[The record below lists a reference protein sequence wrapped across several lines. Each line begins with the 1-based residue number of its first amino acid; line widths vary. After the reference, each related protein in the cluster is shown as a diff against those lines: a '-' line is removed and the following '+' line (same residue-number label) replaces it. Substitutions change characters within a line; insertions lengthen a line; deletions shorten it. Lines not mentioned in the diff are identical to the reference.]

1 MTTKIP
7 ALVCVDVEPDTRRPD
22 LNSRDGWK
30 GFEESLRLFEE
41 LRHSAGV
48 ETLFNWFL
56 RMDPQVELAY
66 GSAVWAAERYGAQI
80 ERLRGAGDE
89 VGLHTHAWRRVGG
102 AWVADHGDQAW
113 VSHCVR
119 VSFDAYERAFG
130 RACLSFRF
138 GDRWMNDE
146 TFGLVE
152 SLGALYELT
161 LEPGRRPPASV
172 PRDGD
177 CTGRFPDYAKVPRE
191 PYRPAR
197 GDFRTRRGARA
208 ERDVWVIP
216 VSTAL
221 LPHWPPAPLYRRV
234 VWRARY
240 GRRLYE
246 PLSLAL
252 DPNEFRHTVG
262 AIVGGGRARH
272 LCVVVR
278 TDAAADRAGAAHLRE
293 NMGLLLS
300 HAAAGRLE
308 LTTPARLVEGRLD

>member
-7 ALVCVDVEPDTRRPD
+7 ALVCVDVEPDTRQPD
-22 LNSRDGWK
+22 LNSRAGWK
-30 GFEESLRLFEE
+30 GFEESVRLFEE
-41 LRHSAGV
+41 LRGRAGV
-48 ETLFNWFL
+48 VALFNWFL

-66 GSAVWAAERYGAQI
+66 GSARWAAERYGA
-80 ERLRGAGDE
+80 RLEALRVAGDE

-102 AWVADHGDQAW
+102 GWVTDHGDQAW
-113 VSHCVR
+113 VSECVR

-130 RACLSFRF
+130 RACRSFRF
-138 GDRWMNDE
+138 GDGWMNEE
-146 TFGLVE
+146 TFALVE

-161 LEPGRRPPASV
+161 LEPGRRPLAGEA
-172 PRDGD
+172 REGD
-177 CTGRFPDYAKVPRE
+177 CKGRFPDYAKVPRE

-197 GDFRTRRGARA
+197 EDFRERG
-208 ERDVWVIP
+208 ERGVWVIP

-221 LPHWPPAPLYRRV
+221 LPHWPPAPIYRRV

-252 DPNEFRHTVG
+252 DPNDFKKAVG

-293 NMGLLLS
+293 NVGLLLS
-300 HAAAGRLE
+300 HAEAGCLE
-308 LTTPARLVEGRLD
+308 LTTPARLVAEQLD